1 MAYVGIRVG
10 PLLAMSFTSQS
21 PKSMVPWP
29 CLGAGCYE
37 HATYIIEWS
46 YYEVQA
52 SKIPAS

>member
-10 PLLAMSFTSQS
+10 PLLAMLYASQS
-21 PKSMVPWP
+21 PKSVVPWP
-29 CLGAGCYE
+29 CLGASCYE
-37 HATYIIEWS
+37 RATYIIEWS